1 MTDYPALARELN
13 RRVLENPERRLPIIK
28 EFYLELLKAGDPD
41 GADFVMTLRS
51 ITMTDPPPPPKWL
64 VPTGVGFGLLTLIFL
79 MAIVLLNVAGHEV
92 SPGGRFALV
101 GTMAFG
107 AAFSAAAWIGSA
119 TLSGDISQGNT
130 KPLILSASGG
140 FAMFVLVFFL
150 GYWFYIK

>member
-1 MTDYPALARELN
+1 MTDYAALARELN
-13 RRVLENPERRLPIIK
+13 RRILENPERRLLIIK
-28 EFYLELLKAGDPD
+28 EFYVELLAAGDPD
-41 GADFVMTLRS
+41 GADFVLTLRS
-51 ITMTDPPPPPKWL
+51 ITMTDSQPPKWL

-79 MAIVLLNVAGHEV
+79 MAIVLLNIAGHEV

-119 TLSGDISQGNT
+119 TLSGDVSQGST